1 MAIQLFIGVVTEGT
15 TDIRFLTTILENV
28 FLDIAVDCL
37 NEVSIDGIIFFD
49 AEGDGF
55 VEKML
60 NASTKGVQ
68 EYGISI
74 LCVHTDQDRDTE
86 IYNHKI
92 TPLQNALSTK
102 NTDSYCKVI
111 VPIIPIRMIEAWMLA
126 DKELLKERIY
136 GCSFRDVDLGLH
148 REPETYADPK
158 NAIENAIR
166 IAQENRPKK
175 RRDEITISELYSEIG
190 NSIKLEKLRA
200 LPSFLDFEKNVR
212 NAFIQLHY
220 LVE

>member
-60 NASTKGVQ
+60 NASQKGVQ

-102 NTDSYCKVI
+102 NSILI
-111 VPIIPIRMIEAWMLA
+111 V
-126 DKELLKERIY
+126 
-136 GCSFRDVDLGLH
+136 
-148 REPETYADPK
+148 
-158 NAIENAIR
+158 
-166 IAQENRPKK
+166 
-175 RRDEITISELYSEIG
+175 
-190 NSIKLEKLRA
+190 KL
-200 LPSFLDFEKNVR
+200 
-212 NAFIQLHY
+212 
-220 LVE
+220 